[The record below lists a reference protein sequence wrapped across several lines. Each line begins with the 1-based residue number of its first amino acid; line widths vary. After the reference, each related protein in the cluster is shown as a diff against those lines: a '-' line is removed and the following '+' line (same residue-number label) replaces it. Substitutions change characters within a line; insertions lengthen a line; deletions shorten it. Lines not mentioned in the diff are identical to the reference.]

1 METMSHDPADARLAR
16 ARLALEGLSIGDAF
30 GQQFFSSAV
39 WHTCMAAKQLP
50 LPVWRYTDDTVMA
63 LSIVEVLERRGGIH
77 QDELAGAFLRRYQA
91 EPRRGYGAGAGR
103 QFMGMALGGDW
114 RELSRTAF
122 GGTGSFGNGAAMRI
136 TPLGAYFADNRDAL
150 IEQSSLSAEVTHTHP
165 EGIAGAIAVSLAAAW
180 AWQWNAAGRSES
192 PQDLLRTAA
201 EFTPAGETRDGIV
214 KALDLPL
221 DEWEHN
227 AASAL
232 GNGERIAAA
241 DTVPFCLWCAAAH
254 LDNFAEALWAAI
266 RVGGD
271 VDTNCAIIGGIVALA
286 VGAEGIPD
294 EWTASRE
301 SLRQSE

>member
-1 METMSHDPADARLAR
+1 MPHDSNDPRLAR

-39 WHTCMAAKQLP
+39 WHTCMASKQLP

-63 LSIVEVLERRGGIH
+63 LSIVEILERHGSIH
-77 QDELAGAFLRRYQA
+77 QDELAAAFLRRYQA

-103 QFMGMALGGDW
+103 QLMGMAQGGDW
-114 RELSRTAF
+114 RELSRSAF
-122 GGTGSFGNGAAMRI
+122 SGSGSFGNGAAMRI
-136 TPLGAYFADNRDAL
+136 APLGAYFADDHEAL
-150 IEQSSLSAEVTHTHP
+150 VEQTRLSAEVTHAHP
-165 EGIAGAIAVSLAAAW
+165 EGIAGAIAVSVAAAW
-180 AWQWNAAGRSES
+180 AWQWNATGGAE
-192 PQDLLRTAA
+192 PAQNLLQTAA
-201 EFTPAGETRDGIV
+201 AFTPPGETRDGIL

-221 DEWEHN
+221 DYWEHT

-232 GNGERIAAA
+232 GNGSRIAAA

-254 LDNFAEALWAAI
+254 LDDFAEALWTAI

-271 VDTNCAIIGGIVALA
+271 MDTNCAIIGGIVALA

-294 EWTASRE
+294 EWTACRE